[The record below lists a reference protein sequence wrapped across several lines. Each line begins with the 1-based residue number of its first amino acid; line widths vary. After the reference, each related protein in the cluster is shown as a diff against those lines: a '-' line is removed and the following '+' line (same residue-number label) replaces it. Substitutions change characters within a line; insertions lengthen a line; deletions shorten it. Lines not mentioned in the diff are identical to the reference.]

1 MYAES
6 VNDLNEVLNYF
17 YIKRLIMNA
26 QEILYQQM
34 VEQFDNAG
42 VLVSPAELHGH
53 LCGRH
58 VVGHHLEGGL
68 GLRMVSDYV
77 DLPTG
82 ELEPISGGLDVII
95 NQWVLVMD
103 KDLFSFRLF
112 LPEDSIA
119 LSERLT
125 ELATW
130 CEGFLNGLGTTA
142 GDDEAKLMQAEQEIL
157 ADLVEISRLETEVDD
172 TDENEALY
180 VEVSEFVRLAAFN
193 LFDQFRAL
201 AEQQNQEPGVVH

>member
-1 MYAES
+1 
-6 VNDLNEVLNYF
+6 
-17 YIKRLIMNA
+17 MNA

-42 VLVSPAELHGH
+42 VIVSPAELHGH

-58 VVGHHLEGGL
+58 VVGHHVEGSF

-77 DLPTG
+77 DLTTG
-82 ELEPISGGLDVII
+82 ELEAISDGLGTLI

-103 KDLFSFRLF
+103 KELFDFRLF
-112 LPEDSIA
+112 LPEDSVA
-119 LSERLT
+119 LSDRLE
-125 ELATW
+125 ELAAW
-130 CEGFLNGLGTTA
+130 CEGFLNGLATTA
-142 GDDEAKLMQAEQEIL
+142 GDDEAKLMQAEEETL
-157 ADLVEISRLETEVDD
+157 ADLVEISRLETVVED

-180 VEVSEFVRLAAFN
+180 AEVSEFVRLAAFN

-201 AEQQNQEPGVVH
+201 AEQQNQNPGVIH